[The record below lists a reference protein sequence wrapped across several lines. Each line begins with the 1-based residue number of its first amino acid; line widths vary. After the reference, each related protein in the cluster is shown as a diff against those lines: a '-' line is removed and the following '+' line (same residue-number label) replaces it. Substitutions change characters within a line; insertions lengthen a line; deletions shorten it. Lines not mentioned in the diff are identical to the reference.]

1 MSSQVISTDN
11 GKVVIQINPLIN
23 QESAEGKDKRG
34 TYAPLQWFLKVQP
47 KSLGTVQIM
56 IGVVTLM
63 IGIVVTIKIDHFML
77 TAISGINLRG
87 SFTYIIAGSLSVVA
101 ENKLNSCVVK
111 ASLGMNVISAIT
123 AGVAIILL
131 SIKLQFMAEW
141 RYNSI
146 KNVNVRIYSAFQVLG
161 CGIIVVLLLLSVL
174 QFILSICI
182 SGFACKAT
190 CGWSSVV
197 NVSIN
202 QSVSEKETTPLNMP
216 QQPRR
221 N

>member
-63 IGIVVTIKIDHFML
+63 IGIVFINKIDHFML
-77 TAISGINLRG
+77 TVISGINFWG
-87 SFTYIIAGSLSVVA
+87 SFIYIIAGSLSVVA

-111 ASLGMNVISAIT
+111 ASLGMNVISAVT

-131 SIKLQFMAEW
+131 SIDLASVAYYGYYYRENERLFQ
-141 RYNSI
+141 
-146 KNVNVRIYSAFQVLG
+146 AFQV
-161 CGIIVVLLLLSVL
+161 
-174 QFILSICI
+174 
-182 SGFACKAT
+182 
-190 CGWSSVV
+190 
-197 NVSIN
+197 
-202 QSVSEKETTPLNMP
+202 P
-216 QQPRR
+216 
-221 N
+221 